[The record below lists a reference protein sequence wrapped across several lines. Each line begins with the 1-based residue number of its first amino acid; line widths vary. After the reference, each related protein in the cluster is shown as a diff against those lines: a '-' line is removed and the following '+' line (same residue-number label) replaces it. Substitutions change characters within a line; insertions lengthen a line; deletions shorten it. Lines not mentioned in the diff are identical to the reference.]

1 MGVTISS
8 KNRSIDMGGAG
19 FMRLRRTIASLCPVI
34 IERHYTYLCDFY
46 YSITSDQRHVDAYD
60 LETTRLYNKYRQTHG
75 EVIKFLYAPD
85 TEAKMS
91 YETAKQLLTVIGDY
105 DDDKVYGYAGRSD
118 AAKFAD
124 FKELLRD
131 SVESKEPF
139 EWL

>member
-19 FMRLRRTIASLCPVI
+19 FMRLRCTIASLCPDE
-34 IERHYTYLCDFY
+34 IEHHYTYLRDFY
-46 YSITSDQRHVDAYD
+46 YSITSDQRHIDAYD
-60 LETTRLYNKYRQTHG
+60 QETTRLYNKYRQTHG
-75 EVIKFLYAPD
+75 RVIKFLYAPD

-91 YETAKQLLTVIGDY
+91 YKTAKQLLTVIGDY
-105 DDDKVYGYAGRSD
+105 DDDKVYGYVGRSD

-124 FKELLRD
+124 FKKLLRD
-131 SVESKEPF
+131 SVKSKGPF